1 MPMSANVWLG
11 EDGIVRV
18 DYGNDPMLD
27 LTVVQSAVAQR
38 IALVGRPHPV
48 MIIGGGHP
56 HVTPAAKAYT
66 RSAEVVKMTTA
77 MAFVTE
83 SFWARNMVQL
93 FRLFDAPPYPVYV
106 FSDQIEAAAWL
117 RRFVLPD
124 DSVPR

>member
-1 MPMSANVWLG
+1 MSTNVWLG
-11 EDGIVRV
+11 DDGIVRV
-18 DYGNDPMLD
+18 DYGNDPLLD
-27 LTVVQSAVAQR
+27 LAAVKSAVAQR

-48 MIIGGGHP
+48 MVIGGGHP
-56 HVTPAAKAYT
+56 HVTPDAKAYT
-66 RSAEVVKMTTA
+66 RSAEVVQMTTA

-124 DSVPR
+124 NPGPR